1 MAWAFLILLL
11 SVGGFTL
18 SNYISTRK
26 RHAQPLV
33 CPLKGNCHAVISSEY
48 SKFLGLPVEN
58 VGMTYYGLIAVGYAA
73 TLAVPNLAPI
83 AAFVLVPLTTAAALF
98 SLYLSFIQFF
108 SLKQICT
115 WCLVSAVLCLAIF
128 GIALSQS
135 IAMISPLLLAI
146 TIPLVL
152 VHTLAAA
159 IGVGTATVVDVLF
172 FRFLR
177 DFRISEF
184 ESQILNVGS
193 QIIWGALGILLV
205 SGLGLYLPHAAA
217 LNHEAS
223 FLVKMIILG
232 ILILNGAA
240 LNLYLAPR
248 LVRMTFRKGLA
259 VSEPSL
265 CRIRH
270 SAFLQGGVSFVSW
283 YSVFILGV
291 WQENPYSFRALLAS
305 YLVLVVIALIMGQLL
320 ERFYIRRANGS

>member
-1 MAWAFLILLL
+1 MAWPFLILLF
-11 SVGGFTL
+11 SVGGFAL
-18 SNYISTRK
+18 SIYIYTKK
-26 RHAQPLV
+26 RRAQPLM
-33 CPLKGNCHAVISSEY
+33 CPLKGNCHAVVTSEY
-48 SKFLGLPVEN
+48 SKFLGVPVERI
-58 VGMTYYGLIAVGYAA
+58 GMTYYGLIAVGYAA
-73 TLAVPNLAPI
+73 ALAVPNLAPV
-83 AAFVLVPLTTAAALF
+83 AAYVLVPMTTAAALF
-98 SLYLSFIQFF
+98 SVYLSFIQFF

-115 WCLVSAVLCLAIF
+115 WCLVSALLCLTIF

-135 IAMISPLLLAI
+135 INLVSPFLVVI
-146 TIPLVL
+146 TIPLVV

-177 DFRISEF
+177 DFRISKF
-184 ESQILNVGS
+184 ESQILNIGS

-205 SGLGLYLPHAAA
+205 SGLGLYLPHIME
-217 LNHEAS
+217 LNQDAS
-223 FLVKMIILG
+223 FLVKMIVLA

-248 LVRMTFRKGLA
+248 LVHMTFRKGLTT
-259 VSEPSL
+259 PQQTL

-291 WQENPYSFRALLAS
+291 WQENPFAFRPLMAT
-305 YLVLVVIALIMGQLL
+305 YLVLIVLALIVGQLL
-320 ERFYIRRANGS
+320 ERFYVRRANGS